1 MTPTTLPARFAGTEW
16 TPPDRRAEE
25 EVLALA
31 PPEVVVAALGKVL
44 LPDRAARLDQ
54 VAAGRLS
61 GVTVVLENLYDPH
74 NGGAALRSCEAM
86 GLHAVHVIES
96 QERFRVSSKITQ
108 GCDKWLDVHR
118 HGSIA
123 SCAAAL
129 RAQGFRLYGAVP
141 GAALPLSELDPLRPA
156 ALLLGNEHAGLSP
169 QARDACDAEFSIPLF
184 GFSQSLNLSVATA
197 LCVFTHAARR
207 RQALGRDGDLDE
219 DALLRLRARY
229 YAREIR
235 GAAEILRHHL
245 RAP

>member
-1 MTPTTLPARFAGTEW
+1 MTPTTLPPRFAGTEW
-16 TPPDRRAEE
+16 TPPDRRPEE

-31 PPEVVVAALGKVL
+31 PAAEVIAALGKVL
-44 LPDRAARLDQ
+44 LPERAARLDQ
-54 VAAGRLS
+54 VAAGRLA
-61 GVTVVLENLYDPH
+61 GLTVVLENLYDPH

-86 GLHAVHVIES
+86 GLHAVHVVES
-96 QERFRVSSKITQ
+96 RERFRVASKITQ

-118 HGSIA
+118 HGDMA

-141 GAALPLSELDPLRPA
+141 GAALALDQLDPHQPA

-169 QARDACDAEFSIPLF
+169 EARGACDAEFSIPLF

-197 LCVFTHAARR
+197 LCVFTHAERR
-207 RQALGRDGDLDE
+207 RRALGRNGDLDE
-219 DALLRLRARY
+219 AALLQLRARY

-245 RAP
+245 RAG